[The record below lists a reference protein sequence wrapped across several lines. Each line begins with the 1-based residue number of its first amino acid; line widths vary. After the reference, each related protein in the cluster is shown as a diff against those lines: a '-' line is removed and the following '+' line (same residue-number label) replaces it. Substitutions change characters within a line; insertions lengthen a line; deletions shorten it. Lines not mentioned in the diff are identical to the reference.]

1 VIEQMTRDAIACGP
15 DLDRHVRVF
24 QPFADAG
31 FDEVYVGSDRRPEGE
46 SSSEKFFEAYAEK
59 VLPRLRSAAG

>member
-1 VIEQMTRDAIACGP
+1 MG
-15 DLDRHVRVF
+15 LDRHVRAF

-31 FDEVYVGSDRRPEGE
+31 FDEVYVAQVGGAEAE
-46 SSSEKFFEAYAEK
+46 SSSEKFFEAYAQK

>member
-1 VIEQMTRDAIACGP
+1 MTEQMTRNAIACGP
-15 DLDRHVRVF
+15 DLDRHVRAF

-31 FDEVYVGSDRRPEGE
+31 FDEVYVAQIGGAEAE
-46 SSSEKFFEAYAEK
+46 SPSENFFEAYAQK

>member
-1 VIEQMTRDAIACGP
+1 MGPLFGLDA
-15 DLDRHVRVF
+15 F

-31 FDEVYVGSDRRPEGE
+31 FDEVYVAQIGGAEAE
-46 SSSEKFFEAYAEK
+46 SSNEKFFEAYAQK

>member
-1 VIEQMTRDAIACGP
+1 MTRDAIACGP
-15 DLDRHVRVF
+15 DLDRHVQVF

-31 FDEVYVGSDRRPEGE
+31 FDEVYVAQIGAAEAE

-59 VLPRLRSAAG
+59 VLPCLRPAEG